1 MVAFLT
7 RMANLQKYTQVDIE
21 KTMKGY
27 QAAVLS
33 TQKEKENTKCQFALL
48 KSENFALK
56 KSLDE
61 AKVARDEA
69 LAMDNSLRSKY
80 ERQIRMAKEEVEEK
94 MARAMFENDEAIK
107 VLEEGMV
114 DLKAAEEL
122 IKKEA
127 YDVTKE
133 DATSEILKYGMSFR
147 HSTIYMIK

>member
-1 MVAFLT
+1 
-7 RMANLQKYTQVDIE
+7 
-21 KTMKGY
+21 
-27 QAAVLS
+27 
-33 TQKEKENTKCQFALL
+33 
-48 KSENFALK
+48 
-56 KSLDE
+56 
-61 AKVARDEA
+61 
-69 LAMDNSLRSKY
+69 
-80 ERQIRMAKEEVEEK
+80 MAKEEVEEK